1 MTLETDQ
8 AANAKE
14 KGHQSRALDRGEMI
28 IHGRQGSIEEETL
41 QKAKF
46 HIPPHLSNG
55 PKC

>member
-41 QKAKF
+41 
-46 HIPPHLSNG
+46 
-55 PKC
+55 